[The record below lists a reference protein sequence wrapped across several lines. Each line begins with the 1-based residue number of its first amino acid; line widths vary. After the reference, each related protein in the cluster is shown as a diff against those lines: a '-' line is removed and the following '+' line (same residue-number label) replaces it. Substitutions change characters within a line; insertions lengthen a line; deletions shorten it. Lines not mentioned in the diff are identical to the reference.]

1 MQSVHRSGSKKRYSA
16 ASARYDYFETKATID
31 GKPYVVAFDVEVIP
45 GKNNYRTHKVLNEIN
60 LTPIPSAEPGPVPGA
75 QGKKS
80 GLRGDVPSL
89 KTNIP
94 QNGSE
99 INTEKQTQFDSTAEE
114 ANQSAV
120 YGRFFSFSLL
130 LLLLFTILYGKINY
144 L

>member
-1 MQSVHRSGSKKRYSA
+1 MQGIHRSSSKQSESIASTRYE
-16 ASARYDYFETKATID
+16 YFETKATID

-45 GKNNYRTHKVLNEIN
+45 GKNNYRTYKILNEIN
-60 LTPIPSAEPGPVPGA
+60 LTSVPSVETGPVPAA

-80 GLRGDVPSL
+80 GLQGDVPSPE
-89 KTNIP
+89 TNIP

-99 INTEKQTQFDSTAEE
+99 VNTEKQTQLDSAADE
-114 ANQSAV
+114 AKQNAV
-120 YGRFFSFSLL
+120 NGRFFSFSLL